1 MRQRIHPITL
11 AVALLLGGCGTFGS
25 ALINSLA
32 YTAGVA
38 SEWAVKSY
46 PERRIAFDLAEQ
58 TLTIYLAEDT
68 LTMDKLIGLLSSAG
82 LDESGWA
89 GPNGDLYLKA
99 GLVVWQLASSVNHV
113 IANNKYVLLF
123 GTEIRDGFRRGLAAT
138 EPVVAKNTIRAM
150 TPSTVPYKPRDH
162 MGKRV
167 VHTGGLF

>member
-1 MRQRIHPITL
+1 MKRIHPFALSL
-11 AVALLLGGCGTFGS
+11 AVLLGGCTTFGN
-25 ALINSLA
+25 ALINTLA
-32 YTAGVA
+32 TTAGLA
-38 SEWAVKSY
+38 SEWAVKAY

-68 LTMDKLIGLLSSAG
+68 LTMDKLISLLSSAG
-82 LDESGWA
+82 LDETGWA

-113 IANNKYVLLF
+113 IANNKYVMLF
-123 GTEIRDGFRRGLAAT
+123 GKEIRDGFHRGLVAT
-138 EPVVAKNTIRAM
+138 EPTIAKNTVRSM

-167 VHTGGLF
+167 VHKGGLF